1 VGEIQ
6 THNEKREVL
15 GMKIRMKFPFEMPVC
30 VFYLSLTSIGFR
42 IFEFC
47 FHKTFCVMET
57 ILRPILSVDVF
68 TACGT
73 DKGTNCF
80 HSVT

>member
-1 VGEIQ
+1 VGEVQ
-6 THNEKREVL
+6 TDNEMREVL
-15 GMKIRMKFPFEMPVC
+15 GMMIRMKFPFEMPVC
-30 VFYLSLTSIGFR
+30 VLYLSLTSVGFR
-42 IFEFC
+42 IFELF

-57 ILRPILSVDVF
+57 ILRPIVSVDVF

-73 DKGTNCF
+73 DKRTNCF